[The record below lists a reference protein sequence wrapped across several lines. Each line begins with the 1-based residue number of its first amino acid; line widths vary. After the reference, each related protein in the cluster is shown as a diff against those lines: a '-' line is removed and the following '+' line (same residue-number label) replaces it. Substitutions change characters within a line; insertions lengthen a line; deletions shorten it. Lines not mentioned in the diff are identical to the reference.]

1 MQPSTQTTS
10 TAGRHAKDTRST
22 TRDLLTADDVRV
34 RFHTDSGV
42 VQAVDGV
49 SLTVHAGEVLA
60 VVGES
65 GSGKTVLTRRL
76 MGLISAD
83 RGTEVS
89 GTVIYDGTRLSE
101 LDGSGLS
108 RIWGAEIALILQ
120 DPMTSL
126 NPVKRIGAQITE
138 SIVLHQKIPKR
149 DARARAVELLR
160 SVGLS
165 DPERRVRQYPH
176 ELSGGMRQRVTIAIA
191 LANSP
196 RLLLADEPT
205 TALDVTVQAQ
215 ILNLLADLQSRLGMA
230 MVMVTHD
237 LRVVRSRSDRIAV
250 MYAGK
255 IVETAPTAELFAAP
269 RMPYTDALMKA
280 VPPVTGPTHAR
291 LHVIPGRP
299 PDLRKPPAGC
309 RFSVRCPYAQQR
321 CLTEE
326 PPLREESGEHA
337 FRCWYPLGSPEWADA
352 RRRNAERGETAA
364 GLPVDDKAVPPVP
377 DDTPPGGGSVLR

>member
-1 MQPSTQTTS
+1 MQPSTQPTS
-10 TAGRHAKDTRST
+10 TAGRQDDDAELSQ
-22 TRDLLTADDVRV
+22 DLLTAEDVQV
-34 RFHTDSGV
+34 RFHTKAGV
-42 VQAVDGV
+42 VHAVDGV
-49 SLTVHAGEVLA
+49 SLTVRVGEVLA

-76 MGLISAD
+76 MGLISGD

-89 GTVIYDGTRLSE
+89 GAVTYDGTQLTD
-101 LDGSGLS
+101 LDRPGLS

-138 SIVLHQKIPKR
+138 SILLHQSVTKR
-149 DARARAVELLR
+149 AAKARAVDLLR

-165 DPERRVRQYPH
+165 EPERRVRQYPH

-215 ILNLLADLQSRLGMA
+215 ILDLLDDLRSRLGMA
-230 MVMVTHD
+230 MLLVTHD
-237 LRVVRSRSDRIAV
+237 LRVVRSRTDRIAV

-269 RMPYTDALMKA
+269 RMPYTEALMKA
-280 VPPVTGPTHAR
+280 VPPITGPNHAR
-291 LHVIPGRP
+291 LHVIPGQP
-299 PDLRKPPAGC
+299 PDLLDPPAGC
-309 RFSVRCPYAQQR
+309 KFSTRCPYAQQR
-321 CLTEE
+321 CLAED
-326 PPLREESGEHA
+326 PPLRAVGSGDHA
-337 FRCWYPLGSPEWADA
+337 FRCWYPLGSPEWEDA
-352 RRRNAERGETAA
+352 RRRNVERGKTAA
-364 GLPVDDKAVPPVP
+364 GMPVDEKVAL
-377 DDTPPGGGSVLR
+377 T

>member
-1 MQPSTQTTS
+1 MQPSTQATN
-10 TAGRHAKDTRST
+10 TAGRPEDTRPQ
-22 TRDLLTADDVRV
+22 DQELLTADDIRV
-34 RFHTDSGV
+34 RFHTKSGV
-42 VQAVDGV
+42 VHAVDGV
-49 SLTVHAGEVLA
+49 SLTVRAGEVLA
-60 VVGES
+60 VVGGS

-76 MGLISAD
+76 MGLISGG

-89 GTVIYDGTRLSE
+89 GTVTFDGTRLSE
-101 LDGSGLS
+101 LDGPSLS
-108 RIWGAEIALILQ
+108 RLWGSEIALILQ

-138 SIVLHQKIPKR
+138 SIVLHQGIPKR
-149 DARARAVELLR
+149 EAMERAVELLR

-165 DPERRVRQYPH
+165 DPQRRVRQYPH

-230 MVMVTHD
+230 MLLVTHD

-269 RMPYTDALMKA
+269 LMPYTDSLMKA
-280 VPPVTGPTHAR
+280 VPPISGPNHTR
-291 LHVIPGRP
+291 LQVIPGQP
-299 PDLRKPPAGC
+299 PDLRRPPTGC

-321 CLTEE
+321 CLTED
-326 PPLREESGEHA
+326 PPLREATSGEHA
-337 FRCWYPLGSPEWADA
+337 FRCWYPMGSPEWADA
-352 RRRNAERGETAA
+352 KQRNVERGETAA
-364 GLPVDDKAVPPVP
+364 GMPVSDEVVRA
-377 DDTPPGGGSVLR
+377 

>member
-10 TAGRHAKDTRST
+10 TAGRRVDDAEPAAAQ
-22 TRDLLTADDVRV
+22 DLLTAEDVRV
-34 RFHTDSGV
+34 RFHTKAGAV
-42 VQAVDGV
+42 HAVDGV
-49 SLTVHAGEVLA
+49 SLTVRVGEVLA

-76 MGLISAD
+76 MGLISGG

-89 GTVIYDGTRLSE
+89 GTVTYDGTRLTD
-101 LDGSGLS
+101 LDGPGLS

-138 SIVLHQKIPKR
+138 SILLHQSVTKR
-149 DARARAVELLR
+149 AAMARAVELLR

-165 DPERRVRQYPH
+165 EPERRVRQYPH

-215 ILNLLADLQSRLGMA
+215 ILDLLADLQSRLGMA
-230 MVMVTHD
+230 MLLVTHD

-255 IVETAPTAELFAAP
+255 IVETAPTADLFAAP
-269 RMPYTDALMKA
+269 RMPYTEALMNA
-280 VPPVTGPTHAR
+280 VPPITGPNHVR
-291 LHVIPGRP
+291 LHVIPGQP
-299 PDLRKPPAGC
+299 PDLLEPPPGC
-309 RFSVRCPYAQQR
+309 KFSTRCPYAQQR
-321 CLTEE
+321 CLTED
-326 PPLREESGEHA
+326 PPLRAVESGDHA
-337 FRCWYPLGSPEWADA
+337 FRCWYPLGSAEGEDA
-352 RRRNAERGETAA
+352 RRRNIERGATAA
-364 GLPVDDKAVPPVP
+364 GMPVDEKAVL
-377 DDTPPGGGSVLR
+377 S